1 MFQQEADSRDKKG
14 RAIGES
20 CEGSLHRVGVG
31 YGKAGTDN
39 SLNLQHWNY

>member
-1 MFQQEADSRDKKG
+1 MFQQEADSRDKK

-31 YGKAGTDN
+31 YGKARTDN
-39 SLNLQHWNY
+39 SLNLQLWNY